1 MPSPDAI
8 RSAQAYW
15 DLAANTYERD
25 FSGTVIGQTRR
36 AAVRRELVRIFHPGQ
51 RVLEIN
57 CGTGSDAVF
66 LAQRGIRVLACDI
79 APRMI
84 ELARERVAAADLDD
98 SVSLRVLPTEQLA
111 ALDNEPLFD
120 GAFSNFSGL
129 NCVEDLSTVASD
141 LARLV
146 KPGSRVLLG
155 IMGRFVPWEILW
167 FLAHLDAKKAFRRFQ
182 SSSTFSLEDGPL
194 TVQRPSVNELVRIFA
209 PTFRLL
215 RWKGVGITVPP
226 TFLEKWAG
234 RVPRVVQ
241 SLAGLDRALERI
253 PGLRSMADCAVIE
266 LECQPTLGDGL

>member
-15 DLAANTYERD
+15 DLAANTYEQD
-25 FSGTVIGQTRR
+25 FSGTLIGQTRR
-36 AAVRRELVRIFHPGQ
+36 AAVRRDLTRIFHPGQ

-84 ELARERVAAADLDD
+84 QLARERVAAASLDD
-98 SVSLRVLPTEQLA
+98 SVSLRVLPTEELA
-111 ALDNEPLFD
+111 ALRNEPLFD

-129 NCVEDLSTVASD
+129 NCVEDLSAVASD
-141 LARLV
+141 LSRLL
-146 KPGSRVLLG
+146 KPGSRVLLCV
-155 IMGRFVPWEILW
+155 MGRFVPWEILW
-167 FLAHLDAKKAFRRFQ
+167 FLAHRDTKKAFRRFQ
-182 SSSTFSLEDGPL
+182 SSSTFSLEGGPL
-194 TVQRPSVNELVRIFA
+194 TVRRPSVKELARIFGPA
-209 PTFRLL
+209 FRL
-215 RWKGVGITVPP
+215 RQWKGVGITVPP

-234 RVPRVVQ
+234 RFPRLVR
-241 SLAGLDRALERI
+241 SLAGLDQALEYI

-266 LECQPTLGDGL
+266 LEHQHAFGAAV

>member
-15 DLAANTYERD
+15 DLAANTYEQD

-36 AAVRRELVRIFHPGQ
+36 AAVRRELVRIFHSGQ

-84 ELARERVAAADLDD
+84 ELARERVATERLDD
-98 SVSLRVLPTEQLA
+98 SISLRVLPTEQLA
-111 ALDNEPLFD
+111 ALSNEPLFD

-129 NCVEDLSTVASD
+129 NCIEDLATVGSD
-141 LARLV
+141 LSRLV

-167 FLAHLDAKKAFRRFQ
+167 FLAHRDTKKAFRRFQ
-182 SSSTFSLEDGPL
+182 SSSAFSLEDGPL
-194 TVQRPSVNELVRIFA
+194 TVQRPSVNELTRIFA
-209 PTFRLL
+209 PTFRLV

-226 TFLEKWAG
+226 TFLEKWAS
-234 RVPRVVQ
+234 RVPRAVQ
-241 SLAGLDRALERI
+241 SLAALDRALERV

-266 LECQPTLGDGL
+266 LERQPTLRGTV

>member
-15 DLAANTYERD
+15 DLAANTYEQD
-25 FSGTVIGQTRR
+25 FSGTLIGQTRR
-36 AAVRRELVRIFHPGQ
+36 AAVRRDLTRIFLPGQ

-84 ELARERVAAADLDD
+84 QLARERVAAASLDD
-98 SVSLRVLPTEQLA
+98 SVSLRVLPTEELA
-111 ALDNEPLFD
+111 ALRNEPLFD

-129 NCVEDLSTVASD
+129 NCVEDLSAVASD
-141 LARLV
+141 LSRLL
-146 KPGSRVLLG
+146 KPGSRVLLC

-167 FLAHLDAKKAFRRFQ
+167 FLAHRDTKKAFRRFQ
-182 SSSTFSLEDGPL
+182 SSSTFSLEGGPL
-194 TVQRPSVNELVRIFA
+194 TVQRPSVKELARIFGPA
-209 PTFRLL
+209 FRL
-215 RWKGVGITVPP
+215 RQWKGVGITVPP

-234 RVPRVVQ
+234 RVPRVVR
-241 SLAGLDRALERI
+241 SLAGLDRALEYI
-253 PGLRSMADCAVIE
+253 PGFRSMADCAVIE
-266 LECQPTLGDGL
+266 LEHQPTFGAAI